1 MHIDS
6 YFSLS
11 NSSLGESEFVVI
23 GIPYD
28 STQSFIP
35 GSRFLPNAVRE
46 ASWNLESYSMLF
58 DFDFNDVKICDAGN
72 INVDGTFIEIVERV
86 GEFYEKINAIPI
98 AIGGEHTISYACAK
112 NFDNV
117 CYIAFDAHL
126 DLRDEFDGSRFN
138 HACTV
143 RRVCEEIENVILIGV
158 RSGTKEERD
167 FAENNI
173 EVFYSWDVM
182 EKGVNWIVDRLECKL
197 VYLSLDVDVFDPA
210 FVHVSTPEPAGL
222 FPMHFLQFLKKFK
235 GKIVGFDVVEGI
247 PDNEKR
253 TQMLVA
259 RMIFEFIA
267 RSKRF

>member
-1 MHIDS
+1 M
-6 YFSLS
+6 
-11 NSSLGESEFVVI
+11 
-23 GIPYD
+23 
-28 STQSFIP
+28 
-35 GSRFLPNAVRE
+35 
-46 ASWNLESYSMLF
+46 
-58 DFDFNDVKICDAGN
+58 
-72 INVDGTFIEIVERV
+72 
-86 GEFYEKINAIPI
+86 
-98 AIGGEHTISYACAK
+98 
-112 NFDNV
+112 
-117 CYIAFDAHL
+117 
-126 DLRDEFDGSRFN
+126 
-138 HACTV
+138 
-143 RRVCEEIENVILIGV
+143 EEIENVILIGV

-182 EKGVNWIVDRLECKL
+182 EKGINWIVDRLECKL